1 MSLFRFPSS
10 DNDGFEKNYQ
20 QFVQVPSSG
29 NKKVE
34 ELPSFYT
41 DVDEIDDS
49 PKAYYFTVRTV
60 NIPENANNSGLVCI
74 IKKREIECLEHILS
88 LNEFT

>member
-10 DNDGFEKNYQ
+10 VNDGFEKNYQ

-29 NKKVE
+29 SKKVE

-49 PKAYYFTVRTV
+49 PR
-60 NIPENANNSGLVCI
+60 LI
-74 IKKREIECLEHILS
+74 ILQ
-88 LNEFT
+88 